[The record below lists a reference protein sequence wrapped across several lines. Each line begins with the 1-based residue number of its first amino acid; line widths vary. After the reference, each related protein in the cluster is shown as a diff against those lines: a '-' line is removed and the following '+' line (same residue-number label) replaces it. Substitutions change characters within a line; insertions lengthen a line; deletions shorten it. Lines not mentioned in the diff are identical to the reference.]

1 MTSPYDR
8 GDYDPLDTFAFE
20 ALSVAGTA
28 VGFTAATMAGTPA
41 TGKPACAAFCTVE
54 GAPIRMRADG
64 TDPTATV
71 GRLFGIGDN
80 FVVWGARDLA
90 SVRFIS
96 QTGATATLNTEF
108 ARMVA

>member
-1 MTSPYDR
+1 MTSPFDR

-28 VGFTAATMAGTPA
+28 VGFTAGTMAPGDGPPA
-41 TGKPACAAFCTVE
+41 AAAFCSVE
-54 GAPIRMRADG
+54 GAPIRYRADG

-71 GRLFGIGDN
+71 GTLKQIGDE
-80 FVVWGARDLA
+80 FVIWGARDLA
-90 SVRFIS
+90 SVTFIS
-96 QTGATATLNTEF
+96 QTGATATLNTHF

>member
-20 ALSVAGTA
+20 ALSVGAAA
-28 VGFTAATMAGTPA
+28 VGFTAATMAGTAA

-64 TDPTATV
+64 TNPTATV
-71 GRLFGIGDN
+71 GTPFDVGDT
-80 FVVWGARDLA
+80 FVVWGSRDLQ
-90 SVRFIS
+90 SVRFIRQGGVS
-96 QTGATATLNTEF
+96 ATLSTHF
-108 ARMVA
+108 ARQVA